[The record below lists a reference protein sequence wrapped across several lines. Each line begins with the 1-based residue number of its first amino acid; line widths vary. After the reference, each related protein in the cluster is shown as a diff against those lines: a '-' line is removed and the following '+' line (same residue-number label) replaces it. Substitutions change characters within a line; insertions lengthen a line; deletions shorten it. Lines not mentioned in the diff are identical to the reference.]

1 MTDFEQ
7 YLVADSGSTRR
18 AAISA
23 QAKADVLG
31 MGSVE
36 DDISAMFDSSSHGSV
51 SLAGVMEPLVTSSD
65 IFASF
70 GSHHHHQGLGG
81 GGGGLARA
89 SSMSQ
94 AALSQHPPQTSSYS
108 AAFDTFMPTFAPAPP
123 TSGGGAG
130 LHRYHSAPSA
140 FLQSL
145 AEDYSMGN
153 TTPALFPESG
163 GLASITELDVER
175 SGSGNS
181 ITEFE
186 QFLSPDS
193 DFSRRAALS
202 AQTKPENSEMF
213 ANLFPPGKNTGLLR
227 QKSLPVPPPLT
238 IVPKPDPMD
247 SEQHSEES
255 ISGTSDDNTLVNG
268 MKASMFDDF
277 FSTWPSSPGS
287 SGGKRA
293 RGSAAEGEIS
303 SGLAENPKSFRLNNQ
318 NGLIRHAS
326 LPTPSAVAASAA
338 TITTTITASDDHYVQ
353 MRARAKR
360 GCATHPRSIAERV
373 RRTRISERMKKLQDL
388 VPNMEKT
395 TNTSDMLD
403 ETVEYVKSL
412 QLKVS
417 ELNATIAQLKAATMT
432 PTTT

>member
-7 YLVADSGSTRR
+7 FLVTDSGFTRR
-18 AAISA
+18 AAVSA
-23 QAKADVLG
+23 QAKADALG

-36 DDISAMFDSSSHGSV
+36 DDISAMFDSSSHSSV
-51 SLAGVMEPLVTSSD
+51 SLAGVMEPVLTSSEL
-65 IFASF
+65 FASF
-70 GSHHHHQGLGG
+70 ASHHHQGLSG
-81 GGGGLARA
+81 GGGGLAQA

-94 AALSQHPPQTSSYS
+94 AALSQHPPSQTSSFS
-108 AAFDTFMPTFAPAPP
+108 AAYDTFMPTFAPAPP
-123 TSGGGAG
+123 TSGGGGG

-145 AEDYSMGN
+145 AEDFTMGN
-153 TTPALFPESG
+153 SSPPLFPESA
-163 GLASITELDVER
+163 GLAPITELDVER

-213 ANLFPPGKNTGLLR
+213 ANLFPSGKNTALLR
-227 QKSLPVPPPLT
+227 QKSLPVPPSLT

-268 MKASMFDDF
+268 IKASMLDDF
-277 FSTWPSSPGS
+277 FSAWPVSPGS

-326 LPTPSAVAASAA
+326 LPTPAVAASAA
-338 TITTTITASDDHYVQ
+338 MIPTTITASDDHYVQ

>member
-1 MTDFEQ
+1 
-7 YLVADSGSTRR
+7 
-18 AAISA
+18 
-23 QAKADVLG
+23 

-36 DDISAMFDSSSHGSV
+36 DDISAMFDSSSHGSG
-51 SLAGVMEPLVTSSD
+51 SLAGVMEPVMTSSD

-70 GSHHHHQGLGG
+70 ASHHHHQGLGG

-108 AAFDTFMPTFAPAPP
+108 AAYESFMPTYAPAPP

-153 TTPALFPESG
+153 NAPPLFPESG

-202 AQTKPENSEMF
+202 AQTKPENS
-213 ANLFPPGKNTGLLR
+213 
-227 QKSLPVPPPLT
+227 
-238 IVPKPDPMD
+238 
-247 SEQHSEES
+247 
-255 ISGTSDDNTLVNG
+255 GTHHLSQD
-268 MKASMFDDF
+268 
-277 FSTWPSSPGS
+277 
-287 SGGKRA
+287 
-293 RGSAAEGEIS
+293 
-303 SGLAENPKSFRLNNQ
+303 Q
-318 NGLIRHAS
+318 
-326 LPTPSAVAASAA
+326 PSANVMECCSLAVYIALFQN
-338 TITTTITASDDHYVQ
+338 SDGKVLRFEWLLDILLHDYI
-353 MRARAKR
+353 RAD
-360 GCATHPRSIAERV
+360 GV
-373 RRTRISERMKKLQDL
+373 
-388 VPNMEKT
+388 V
-395 TNTSDMLD
+395 
-403 ETVEYVKSL
+403 
-412 QLKVS
+412 
-417 ELNATIAQLKAATMT
+417 
-432 PTTT
+432 